1 MSLDLS
7 SAARQIETAT
17 RRLDEGRDN
26 RDRRL
31 ALALRAFREAH
42 SSPDL
47 LDKAAS
53 SQGRPFLCAGLVDG
67 LAGRYASSALP
78 PDFCVASVDGSH
90 IDVDR
95 HMPVGCYLINVG
107 GCMLTY
113 GSQPDAHLFSTP
125 RLSAGDEDLYMTSS
139 APGSLESVAV
149 EGPILGL
156 KRAVEEVRVLAS
168 LLEETP
174 PGMPVLGLIDGSL
187 VLWGLAGRGYQPFVR
202 DEIVGGGLIPALDRL
217 RKAAESRTLAVAAYI
232 SLPQGTEVVNALRLQ
247 LCPSDSGRCRESCSG
262 HRSHQAPCD
271 TVNGFLD
278 RHLFQ
283 ELLAPGERSSLYFTN
298 SSISRDFYGP
308 HQVHFFY
315 LNTGDEIARV
325 EVPQWV
331 AMDSE
336 LLSLSHAMILD
347 QCRRGLGYPVAISES
362 HEQAVLTGSDRDAFR
377 QLLEEALARQHLPV
391 YTSEK
396 ARSKRTPWL

>member
-1 MSLDLS
+1 MGLDLA
-7 SAARQIETAT
+7 SAAHQIDTAA
-17 RRLDEGRDN
+17 RRLDDDRDD
-26 RDRRL
+26 RDHRL
-31 ALALRAFREAH
+31 ALALRAFREAA

-53 SQGRPFLCAGLVDG
+53 SHGRPFLCASLVEG
-67 LAGRYASSALP
+67 LAGRHTPPKLP
-78 PDFCVASVDGSH
+78 SDFCVASVDGSH

-95 HMPVGCYLINVG
+95 HMPVRCYLINVG

-113 GSQPDAHLFSTP
+113 GSHPDARLFSTP
-125 RLSAGDEDLYMTSS
+125 RLSTGEEELYMTST
-139 APGSLESVAV
+139 APGSRESVAV

-174 PGMPVLGLIDGSL
+174 PDMPVLGLIDGSL

-202 DEIVGGGLIPALDRL
+202 EEVVGGGLIPAMDGL
-217 RKAAESRTLAVAAYI
+217 RKAAESRTLAVAAYV

-247 LCPSDSGRCRESCSG
+247 LCPNDSGRCRERCSG

-308 HQVHFFY
+308 HQVYFYY

-331 AMDSE
+331 ALE
-336 LLSLSHAMILD
+336 GGLLSLSHALILD
-347 QCRRGLGYPVAISES
+347 QCRRGRGYPVAISEA
-362 HEQAVLTGSDRDAFR
+362 HEQAVLTGSDRQSFR
-377 QLLEEALARQHLPV
+377 QLLEEALDRRHLPV